1 MQNVLDQLKFDTIN
15 PMFSLL
21 SHSHVI
27 DLRVPVVRGGNE
39 ELGIRREAERSDWH
53 GVALQSVQESST
65 GHVKYVDDSLSRP
78 NFPNNGVNDFA
89 FFVESWPSQKSQS
102 AEISP
107 FCTRIH
113 HLMLVCTSQ
122 RVLNIQ
128 MSANQVKNLSIL
140 VRPWI

>member
-27 DLRVPVVRGGNE
+27 DLHVPVVRGGNE
-39 ELGIRREAERSDWH
+39 ELGIGREAERSDWH

-65 GHVKYVDDSLSRP
+65 GHVKYVDDSHLAQTSQIMVSTILP
-78 NFPNNGVNDFA
+78 

-107 FCTRIH
+107 FCTCIH
-113 HLMLVCTSQ
+113 RLMQ
-122 RVLNIQ
+122 
-128 MSANQVKNLSIL
+128 
-140 VRPWI
+140 WF

>member
-89 FFVESWPSQKSQS
+89 IFSS
-102 AEISP
+102 

-113 HLMLVCTSQ
+113 RLMLVCTS
-122 RVLNIQ
+122 
-128 MSANQVKNLSIL
+128 
-140 VRPWI
+140 

>member
-15 PMFSLL
+15 PMFSRL

-39 ELGIRREAERSDWH
+39 KLGIRREAERSDWH

-65 GHVKYVDDSLSRP
+65 GHVKDVDDSLSRP

-89 FFVESWPSQKSQS
+89 IF
-102 AEISP
+102 SP

-113 HLMLVCTSQ
+113 RLMLVCTESFKYTN
-122 RVLNIQ
+122 V
-128 MSANQVKNLSIL
+128 SKPSEKS
-140 VRPWI
+140 